1 MHTIRL
7 IAKTVRRSGR
17 APALPATLLCL
28 LLFCAGARAQSDPL
42 YIDGPYYIGA
52 PYAEWYG
59 DVTLGPN
66 AQVYIQDGTTVLFY
80 GANLIVDPAARIYG
94 ADAGWTTFPEGSG
107 TASLVFM
114 QPNPNDNSTVQQ
126 TLNGGNGSGVGGL
139 PAWMNIEV
147 NNPAGVALTGSN
159 TRITGALTLTAG
171 TLSLAGQDL
180 KLGPSATVAGYDNT
194 KQVVTDGTG
203 YLVKEG
209 LAAGSS
215 FTFPVGRA
223 AGDYTPVTLTNQSG
237 SANDYY
243 VQVKSYAESGLP
255 ISGPATGIDRAW
267 NIYGTTGAA
276 ATLSLTHNTA
286 TDGAAFSEA
295 AAFLTQQTGPG
306 TWMQGPP
313 YNTSG
318 NPSNGGVTSGASTQN
333 RDFTLASSGTADAG
347 WFSVSSDALNPLPL
361 TLLSFTAQAVNGQG
375 LLQWT
380 TSSEYKTSYFLVQRS
395 GNNISWDKIGQVTA
409 AGQNTGQRQYNYTD
423 AAPGTGSNY
432 YRLEMVDLDGTVT
445 YSPIR
450 QLSFDGQRSIQI
462 IPNPASSL
470 VSVLLPAGLSGPVV
484 LQVFSASG
492 QLMLRQEGDGR
503 SSLGFNVSTWARG
516 TYMVVLSSNG
526 KMLTTRRLIKK

>member
-17 APALPATLLCL
+17 PPALPATLLCL
-28 LLFCAGARAQSDPL
+28 LLFCTRARAQSDLL

-114 QPNPNDNSTVQQ
+114 QPNPNDNSTVQE

-147 NNPAGVALTGSN
+147 NNPAGVSLTGSD

-180 KLGPSATVAGYDNT
+180 ELGPSATVAGYDNT
-194 KQVVTDGTG
+194 KQLITDGTG

-209 LAAGSS
+209 LPAGSS
-215 FTFPVGRA
+215 FIFPVGRA
-223 AGDYTPVTLTNQSG
+223 AGDYTSATLTNQGG
-237 SANDYY
+237 STNDYY

-255 ISGPATGIDRAW
+255 ISAPATGMDRAW

-313 YNTSG
+313 NNTSG
-318 NPSNGGVTSGASTQN
+318 NPSNGGVTSGTSTQN

-347 WFSVSSDALNPLPL
+347 WFSISSDALNPLPL
-361 TLLSFTAQAVNGQG
+361 TLLDFTAEAHNGQG

-380 TSSEYKTSYFLVQRS
+380 TTAEYNTSYFSVQRS
-395 GNNISWDKIGQVTA
+395 PNSADWKDIGRVTA
-409 AGQNTGQRQYNYTD
+409 KGQGPVSQSYSFTD
-423 AAPGTGSNY
+423 ATPASGPDY
-432 YRLEMVDLDGTVT
+432 YRLSMMDHDGSAT

-462 IPNPASSL
+462 IPNPASSK
-470 VSVLLPAGLSGPVV
+470 VSVLLPAGLSGPVD

-503 SSLGFNVSTWARG
+503 SSLDFNVSTWARG